1 MLWSHPSKRRLVRWA
16 RDVDDVGVQIHVEQC
31 LRCLAIVENAEH
43 RDELPLGTVLRTFL
57 SGPEALE
64 EELVERAVDAR
75 ARRASLE
82 ILGGLAAVPWE
93 TLRLM
98 IGDEGRSED
107 D

>member
-1 MLWSHPSKRRLVRWA
+1 MFWAHPSKRRLVAWA
-16 RDVDDVGVQIHVEQC
+16 TDVNDARVQVHVEQC
-31 LRCLAIVENAEH
+31 LRCLAIVERSEE
-43 RDELPLGTVLRTFL
+43 RDELPLGAALRTLL
-57 SGPEALE
+57 SAPEALE
-64 EELVERAVDAR
+64 EELVERAETAR